1 MGDLPLVVVRHL
13 AALPRHRLVALGW
26 RHLGAGVKLRAPQVC
41 HLLMVSVV
49 RLSLPLMVGKGHTV
63 VGHGRNQMMGHFS
76 KGIVGHSSYCM
87 VGYRGDRLVGHRGDS
102 MVGKRGNGMVGK
114 RGDGMVGKRGDG
126 MVGKRGDGRDDVG
139 ADASNMGGVVNLVKH
154 HTSGKRPS

>member
-1 MGDLPLVVVRHL
+1 VSHRVADRVGDLPLVVVWHL

-26 RHLGAGVKLRAPQVC
+26 RHL
-41 HLLMVSVV
+41 LMVSVD

-87 VGYRGDRLVGHRGDS
+87 MGYRGDCMVGHRGDS

-114 RGDGMVGKRGDG
+114 RGDSMVGKRGDG

-139 ADASNMGGVVNLVKH
+139 ADASNMGGVVNLL
-154 HTSGKRPS
+154 